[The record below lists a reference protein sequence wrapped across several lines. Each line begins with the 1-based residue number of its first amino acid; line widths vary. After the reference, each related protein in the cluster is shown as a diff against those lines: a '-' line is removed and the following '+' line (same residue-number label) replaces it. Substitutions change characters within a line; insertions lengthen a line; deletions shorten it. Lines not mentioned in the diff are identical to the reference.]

1 MDKTKIVL
9 VEDNKVLSDAIYQG
23 LVDTGYDVSRAYD
36 GEEGLN
42 MITVEKPSLIL
53 LDILLPKMDGIS
65 LAKKLKSDPEFKDI
79 PIIILTMLDQ
89 PEPIAEAIN
98 MGIKQYLVK
107 SDYKIDDI
115 VLMVEESL
123 KRPTR

>member
-1 MDKTKIVL
+1 MDKIKVVL
-9 VEDNKVLSDAIYQG
+9 VEDNKILSEGIYQG
-23 LVDTGYDVSRAYD
+23 LTDSGYNVKRAYD
-36 GEEGLN
+36 GEDGFN
-42 MITVEKPSLIL
+42 MIIAEKPSLIL

-65 LAKKLKSDPEFKDI
+65 LARKLKVDPAIKDT

-107 SDYKIDDI
+107 ADYKIEDI
-115 VLMVEESL
+115 VKMVKESL
-123 KRPTR
+123 TRPTR